1 MRKKNNIKR
10 ETPKESLSYKGL
22 QISLSI
28 DILESF
34 TKHLNR

>member
-1 MRKKNNIKR
+1 MRKKNNIK

-34 TKHLNR
+34 TKPPKG